1 MKVEI
6 IKLGNIYH
14 IYDINNNKEIW
25 TTTNKFALFL
35 AIIINNWDIQKQ
47 TENDSNKSKR
57 QDEKP

>member
-25 TTTNKFALFL
+25 TTTNKFALLL
-35 AIIINNWDIQKQ
+35 AIIINGWDIQKD
-47 TENDSNKSKR
+47 TEDDSSKSKR